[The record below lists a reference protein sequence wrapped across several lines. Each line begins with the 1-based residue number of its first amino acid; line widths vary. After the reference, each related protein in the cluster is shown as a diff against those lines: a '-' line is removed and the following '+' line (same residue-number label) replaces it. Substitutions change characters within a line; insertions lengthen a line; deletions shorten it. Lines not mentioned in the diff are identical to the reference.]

1 MSTWLNKLIRRRKQ
15 IMKKY
20 DVECVK
26 AMLFLIA
33 KDMREKN
40 IKKQLMTI
48 GKQLTAGDWEIDFD
62 FDEAVRMSQ
71 DAASEYKELAST
83 MQEEYE
89 REKEEIINKANSPH
103 SPADLDDDPVNPA
116 HYMSYYKDG
125 IDCITAMKHAFG
137 EEAVQHFCITNAFKY
152 IWRHMSKNGMQ
163 DIEKAVWYLNKYLEL
178 NK

>member
-1 MSTWLNKLIRRRKQ
+1 MSIWLEHLRQLTLRRR
-15 IMKKY
+15 
-20 DVECVK
+20 
-26 AMLFLIA
+26 L
-33 KDMREKN
+33 
-40 IKKQLMTI
+40 
-48 GKQLTAGDWEIDFD
+48 
-62 FDEAVRMSQ
+62 RMSRKMGVNNKGEMF
-71 DAASEYKELAST
+71 DPMDTNAVPMTAEEAAKMKETSQQNVNFHSIKDKVIDEMNAH
-83 MQEEYE
+83 
-89 REKEEIINKANSPH
+89 H

>member
-1 MSTWLNKLIRRRKQ
+1 MDTN
-15 IMKKY
+15 
-20 DVECVK
+20 EP
-26 AMLFLIA
+26 
-33 KDMREKN
+33 
-40 IKKQLMTI
+40 
-48 GKQLTAGDWEIDFD
+48 LTAEQAAKMKEMYSQQNSNYNSIKDKVID
-62 FDEAVRMSQ
+62 EMNAH
-71 DAASEYKELAST
+71 
-83 MQEEYE
+83 
-89 REKEEIINKANSPH
+89 H

-152 IWRHMSKNGMQ
+152 IWRHMSKNGMH

>member
-1 MSTWLNKLIRRRKQ
+1 MTKQRIYVYVGSIRRFIEEGDR
-15 IMKKY
+15 
-20 DVECVK
+20 DK
-26 AMLFLIA
+26 ATKALEDLR
-33 KDMREKN
+33 DYLLG
-40 IKKQLMTI
+40 Q
-48 GKQLTAGDWEIDFD
+48 TAD
-62 FDEAVRMSQ
+62 
-71 DAASEYKELAST
+71 T

-89 REKEEIINKANSPH
+89 REKEEIINKANPPL
-103 SPADLDDDPVNPA
+103 SPADLDDDPVHPA

>member
-1 MSTWLNKLIRRRKQ
+1 MAVATNGEYLDDEQR
-15 IMKKY
+15 
-20 DVECVK
+20 
-26 AMLFLIA
+26 
-33 KDMREKN
+33 
-40 IKKQLMTI
+40 
-48 GKQLTAGDWEIDFD
+48 TAG
-62 FDEAVRMSQ
+62 
-71 DAASEYKELAST
+71 T
-83 MQEEYE
+83 MQEEYD
-89 REKEEIINKANSPH
+89 KIH

-163 DIEKAVWYLNKYLEL
+163 DIEKAIWYLNKYLEL

>member
-1 MSTWLNKLIRRRKQ
+1 MTKQRIYAYVGSIRRFIEEGDR
-15 IMKKY
+15 
-20 DVECVK
+20 DK
-26 AMLFLIA
+26 ATKALETFRDYLLG
-33 KDMREKN
+33 
-40 IKKQLMTI
+40 Q
-48 GKQLTAGDWEIDFD
+48 TAG
-62 FDEAVRMSQ
+62 
-71 DAASEYKELAST
+71 T

-89 REKEEIINKANSPH
+89 REQKEIINKANSPH

-137 EEAVQHFCITNAFKY
+137 EEAVQHFCITNVFKY

>member
-1 MSTWLNKLIRRRKQ
+1 MTKQRIYTYVSSIRRFIEEGDR
-15 IMKKY
+15 
-20 DVECVK
+20 DK
-26 AMLFLIA
+26 ATKALETFRDYLLG
-33 KDMREKN
+33 
-40 IKKQLMTI
+40 QTT
-48 GKQLTAGDWEIDFD
+48 G
-62 FDEAVRMSQ
+62 
-71 DAASEYKELAST
+71 T
-83 MQEEYE
+83 MQ
-89 REKEEIINKANSPH
+89 EEIINKANSTY

>member
-1 MSTWLNKLIRRRKQ
+1 MTKQRIYAYVGSIRRFIEEGDR
-15 IMKKY
+15 
-20 DVECVK
+20 DK
-26 AMLFLIA
+26 ATKALETFRDYLLG
-33 KDMREKN
+33 
-40 IKKQLMTI
+40 Q
-48 GKQLTAGDWEIDFD
+48 TAG
-62 FDEAVRMSQ
+62 
-71 DAASEYKELAST
+71 T

-89 REKEEIINKANSPH
+89 REQKEIINKANSPH

-163 DIEKAVWYLNKYLEL
+163 DIKKAVWYLNKYLEL

>member
-1 MSTWLNKLIRRRKQ
+1 MATTDNYIAAIRG
-15 IMKKY
+15 
-20 DVECVK
+20 
-26 AMLFLIA
+26 F
-33 KDMREKN
+33 
-40 IKKQLMTI
+40 IKK
-48 GKQLTAGDWEIDFD
+48 GDLKEA
-62 FDEAVRMSQ
+62 DEAM
-71 DAASEYKELAST
+71 DALKKHL
-83 MQEEYE
+83 EENGYNV
-89 REKEEIINKANSPH
+89 KSIDDTKTQH

-163 DIEKAVWYLNKYLEL
+163 DIKKAVWYLNKYLEL